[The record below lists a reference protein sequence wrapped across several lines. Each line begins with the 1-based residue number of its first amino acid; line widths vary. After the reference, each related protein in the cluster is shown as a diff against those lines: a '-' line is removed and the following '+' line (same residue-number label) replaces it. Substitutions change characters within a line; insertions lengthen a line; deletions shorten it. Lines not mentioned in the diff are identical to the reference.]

1 MAADRLPLK
10 RPLYLLLPVA
20 VVALALWSFW
30 PRALPVE
37 LATVARAPLTVS
49 FTEEGRTRLRQRY
62 RVSAPVD
69 GFLQRIALEPG
80 DPVSAGATV
89 AVLQPAAARLLD
101 PAAQVAGQ
109 TQWRAAEQALAAA
122 EAALDAARA
131 ENERRRVALTRL
143 QVLASRQLVA
153 AADLDLAR
161 AEASAGAA
169 AETSAIARVRESRL
183 VRDGARAALQ
193 LQGARQD
200 AEGSRLIT
208 VSAPVAGRIV
218 QRYLQSEGPVLAGQV
233 LLEIGNPGDLEVE
246 VEILSADA
254 VRIAPGTPVQLLRWG
269 GETDLPGH
277 VRVVE
282 PGAFTKVSSLGVE
295 EQRVRAVVAF
305 DTPPATR
312 AGLGDGYRV
321 EARFEVWQGD
331 SVLQVPI
338 AALFRD
344 GEAWAA
350 YAVEDGRAH
359 LRRLVLGRFGEN
371 SAELRDGLA
380 EGAQVVLYPGD
391 KVRAGRRVAA
401 ERSAR

>member
-380 EGAQVVLYPGD
+380 EGAQVILYPGD

-401 ERSAR
+401 ERTAR